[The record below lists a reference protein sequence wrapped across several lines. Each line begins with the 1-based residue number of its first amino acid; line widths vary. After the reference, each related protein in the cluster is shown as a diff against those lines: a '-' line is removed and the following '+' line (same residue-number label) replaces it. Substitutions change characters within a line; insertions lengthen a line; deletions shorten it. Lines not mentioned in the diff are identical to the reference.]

1 MTRIVQV
8 RLSGAPEDVTRLAA
22 LLAEIPG
29 VTATG
34 AGLRENRKDP
44 GVRGYLTVA
53 INDKTGT
60 RNEHSGE

>member
-8 RLSGAPEDVTRLAA
+8 RLSGEPKDVTQLASMIA
-22 LLAEIPG
+22 QIPG

-44 GVRGYLTVA
+44 GVRRYLTVA
-53 INDKTGT
+53 IDDEM
-60 RNEHSGE
+60 RNRDDSTSA

>member
-8 RLSGAPEDVTRLAA
+8 RLSGAPEDVTRFAAMLAQ
-22 LLAEIPG
+22 IPG

-34 AGLRENRKDP
+34 IGLRENRRDP

-53 INDKTGT
+53 INDET
-60 RNEHSGE
+60 RNRNDSTGK